1 MLIHTFRLK
10 PGEALLER
18 IQGFVDEQ
26 KIEAGVLLSCVGSL
40 TRAAIRY
47 ANQEVI
53 TLLDG
58 KFEIVSMTG
67 IVSVN
72 GSHIHF
78 SISDGKGKTIGGHL
92 SDGCLVY
99 TTAEIMI
106 GEIEDVSF
114 EREMCPESGYPELV
128 VNPG

>member
-10 PGEALLER
+10 PGEALFER

-40 TRAAIRY
+40 TRAAIRF

-128 VNPG
+128 VKPG